1 MKSFNEHI
9 SEAEAIYPDSYLRNK
24 RLMNLVKQHKDPFK
38 FLLAVIDQMNR
49 GKLHLKRIG
58 AASTREV
65 AALWNDHNTNKIP
78 ANMMESLIEQA
89 LMEGSSYHKG
99 WVNKS
104 KIIKHNKGVQPYHV
118 QMLAKDP
125 KKLGLS
131 EKDIINHLT
140 DRYDKMDAPEPKQ
153 SAIKTYRDIEQGHLD
168 VDHEVEFLAMEKGWC
183 RFMADECYPMLG
195 GSDWKHLHAAAKK
208 LSDAYPE
215 IFFFDGCSQ
224 RQLSGELHLFT
235 DKGASSRNWAF
246 TVETFTAWV
255 EGKNP
260 DFRRVK
266 APKRTEIGATMAM
279 FRGD

>member
-1 MKSFNEHI
+1 
-9 SEAEAIYPDSYLRNK
+9 
-24 RLMNLVKQHKDPFK
+24 
-38 FLLAVIDQMNR
+38 
-49 GKLHLKRIG
+49 
-58 AASTREV
+58 
-65 AALWNDHNTNKIP
+65 
-78 ANMMESLIEQA
+78 
-89 LMEGSSYHKG
+89 MEGSYYHKG

-104 KIIKHNKGVQPYHV
+104 KIIKHNKGIQPYHV
-118 QMLAKDP
+118 QMLVKDP

-153 SAIKTYRDIEQGHLD
+153 SAIRTYRDIEQGHMD

-215 IFFFDGCSQ
+215 IFFFNGCSQ
-224 RQLSGELHLFT
+224 REMSGELHLFT

-266 APKRTEIGATMAM
+266 VPKRTEIGSTMAM
-279 FRGD
+279 FRGEEAEVEEDLLNEKPPVTADAMKRYKAGKAGFGDITHLKAKGLIKRSDGSKRKSDKYK

>member
-1 MKSFNEHI
+1 M
-9 SEAEAIYPDSYLRNK
+9 D
-24 RLMNLVKQHKDPFK
+24 LVKQHKDPFK

-99 WVNKS
+99 WVSKS
-104 KIIKHNKGVQPYHV
+104 KIIKHNKGVAPYHV
-118 QMLAKDP
+118 QMLANDP

-131 EKDIINHLT
+131 EKDILDVLT
-140 DRYDKMDAPEPKQ
+140 KRYDEWSSPNPRSDAIQYLEQLQNGK
-153 SAIKTYRDIEQGHLD
+153 ADI
-168 VDHEVEFLAMEKGWC
+168 DHEVEFLAMEKGWC
-183 RFMADECYPMLG
+183 RFMSDECYPMLG

-224 RQLSGELHLFT
+224 RQLSGEIHLFT
-235 DKGASSRNWAF
+235 DKGESQKRWDFN
-246 TVETFTAWV
+246 VESFTAWV
-255 EGKNP
+255 QGRTAN
-260 DFRRVK
+260 FTRVK
-266 APKRTEIGATMAM
+266 VPKRTEIGATMAM
-279 FRGD
+279 FREEESNEIV